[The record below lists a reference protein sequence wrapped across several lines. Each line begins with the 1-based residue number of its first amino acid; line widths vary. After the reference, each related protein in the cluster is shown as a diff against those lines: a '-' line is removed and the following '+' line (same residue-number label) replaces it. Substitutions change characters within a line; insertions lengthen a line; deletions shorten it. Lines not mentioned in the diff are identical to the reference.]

1 MPERANA
8 ATCPPLA
15 GCAFFGSL
23 SRPSTPFEPGMTVP
37 VQPGVD
43 KPATISVARINA
55 ITATGPEELAHPC
68 PRRSSGK

>member
-1 MPERANA
+1 
-8 ATCPPLA
+8 
-15 GCAFFGSL
+15 
-23 SRPSTPFEPGMTVP
+23 MTVP

-43 KPATISVARINA
+43 MPATISVARINA